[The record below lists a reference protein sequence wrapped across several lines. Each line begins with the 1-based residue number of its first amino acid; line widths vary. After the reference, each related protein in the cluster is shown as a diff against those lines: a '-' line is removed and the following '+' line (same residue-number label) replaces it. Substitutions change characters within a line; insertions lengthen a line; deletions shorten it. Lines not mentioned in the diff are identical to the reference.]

1 VSITGVAFV
10 SSQYCSATFFF
21 FFCGANAKK
30 KAQPNLRLSS
40 ITSKVAFTFLRES
53 SAHMSANVLSG
64 EVHRHWDLTDAA
76 GSRHVLSLIH
86 DCSSGSRVALLDYA
100 QLPGSFGT
108 TNCVN
113 ILFGS
118 TRVEFTLPTGEC
130 GVLKIRRDGVFGF
143 KYHCEVSCQK

>member
-1 VSITGVAFV
+1 VLLSCHLAIGAIGE
-10 SSQYCSATFFF
+10 YDAPNPL
-21 FFCGANAKK
+21 CGSVP
-30 KAQPNLRLSS
+30 Q
-40 ITSKVAFTFLRES
+40 TSKVLIFVFCARARLS
-53 SAHMSANVLSG
+53 MSANVLSG

-143 KYHCEVSCQK
+143 KYHCEVTEL